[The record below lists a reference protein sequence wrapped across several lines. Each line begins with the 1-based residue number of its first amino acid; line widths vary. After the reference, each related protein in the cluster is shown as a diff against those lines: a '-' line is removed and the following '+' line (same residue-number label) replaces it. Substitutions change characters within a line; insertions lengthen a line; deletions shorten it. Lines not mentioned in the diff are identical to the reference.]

1 MIDNLG
7 LLRAR
12 TETRLAG
19 ASTFIEGL
27 PSGRGGEWKA
37 LLAHTL
43 EQFER
48 AVAAAESDLALAEG
62 LQPAPAAALRQNVV
76 QRLER
81 MQFSLDTLH
90 HQMATYR
97 EAVARSDVPVG
108 LQHLI
113 DVLMQQIVIESGD
126 PIVHLD
132 ANNMY
137 STIDLVNPMRELVG
151 ALVPAGDPFDGPH
164 PIAFNLPALDPNNA
178 LLAPVLAHEVA
189 HTAVTRDLL
198 SKFHAKVFAEPYLS
212 KINAAQA
219 EMDAKSPS
227 KQLPEIARTLFGWSS
242 ELLCDAIAIA
252 LCGPSFLLAF
262 TAFVPP
268 TSSVPA
274 TTHPDVQD
282 RIRYALGLLD
292 HLGWRSAAEE
302 RAPGLLAWIRDVAS
316 QPALTGTP
324 EEEFLRRTLD
334 ITEEVRAEI
343 AIEHVAD
350 FVLSSDALSDID
362 SASSWLAQGVPLID
376 AGDGPLTP
384 WQVVLAGWLG
394 ALEVHGD
401 EPRTI
406 ALAAGDRDYNSVIVK
421 ALEYSQIVSEWSEE

>member
-1 MIDNLG
+1 MVDNLG

-12 TETRLAG
+12 TRTRLAG
-19 ASTFIEGL
+19 ASTFIDGL

-43 EQFER
+43 TQFDQ
-48 AVAAAESDLALAEG
+48 AVEAADSDLTLAEG
-62 LQPAPAAALRQNVV
+62 LEHDAREALRQNVI

-81 MQFSLDTLH
+81 MQFSLDALH
-90 HQMATYR
+90 HAMATYR

-113 DVLMQQIVIESGD
+113 DVLMEQIVIETGD

-137 STIDLVNPMRELVG
+137 STIDLVIPMHELVG
-151 ALVPAGDPFDGPH
+151 ALVPAGEPFNGRH

-189 HTAVTRDLL
+189 HTAVNRDLL
-198 SKFHAKVFAEPYLS
+198 SKFRAQVVAEPYIS
-212 KINAAQA
+212 EINAAQVA
-219 EMDAKSPS
+219 MDAKSPS
-227 KQLPEIARTLFGWSS
+227 MPFPDIAQRLFSWSS

-252 LCGPSFLLAF
+252 PCGPSFLLAF

-274 TTHPDVQD
+274 STHPDVQD
-282 RIRYALGLLD
+282 RVRFALGLLE
-292 HLGWRSAAEE
+292 HLGWKEAAEE
-302 RAPGLLAWIRDVAS
+302 RAPLLLAWFREVAS

-324 EEEFLRRTLD
+324 EEEFLRLVLDLTEDLRTN
-334 ITEEVRAEI
+334 I

-350 FVLSSDALSDID
+350 FLLSAESLNDVDH
-362 SASSWLAQGVPLID
+362 ASGWIAQGVPLID
-376 AGDGPLTP
+376 SGRGPLSP

-394 ALEVHGD
+394 AIQVHGD
-401 EPRTI
+401 DPRTI
-406 ALAAGDRDYNSVIVK
+406 AQSAGDRDYNSVIVK
-421 ALEYSQIVSEWSEE
+421 ALEYSQIVSEWRKE